1 MSLPRLPDLPDINNI
16 DNNKKPQMEKAP
28 EKTEKV
34 KPKNKPKKTRPRIP
48 KSEYDEN
55 GKPILMAPDID
66 DIKLTDE
73 IDKYFG
79 NYEEGD

>member
-1 MSLPRLPDLPDINNI
+1 MKLPKLPDLPDINNI
-16 DNNKKPQMEKAP
+16 DNNKKTQMGKTP
-28 EKTEKV
+28 EKTKKTE
-34 KPKNKPKKTRPRIP
+34 PKNKPKKTRPKIP

-55 GKPILMAPDID
+55 GNPILMVPDID

-79 NYEEGD
+79 SYEEGD

>member
-1 MSLPRLPDLPDINNI
+1 MKLPKLPDLPDINNI
-16 DNNKKPQMEKAP
+16 DNNKKPQMGKAP

-55 GKPILMAPDID
+55 GNPVLMVPDID

-73 IDKYFG
+73 INKYFG
-79 NYEEGD
+79 SYEEGD